1 MLPNPQVQEEPDD
14 AQGQH
19 LGRHE
24 QEAQPSAQRPV
35 SDNAEASSSSL
46 ILKVNSKEPGQD
58 DDTIFNLSHFFE
70 MQVQEEPG
78 NVQDLEMLLNPQA
91 QEEPDDAQG
100 QHLGRHGQEAQPSA
114 QRPVSDN
121 TKAFNSSLILTV
133 DSKETGQDDDTA
145 AGHAHKLDCPYGLG
159 DNMEYS
165 TDSSQG
171 TKTTLGAGGQ
181 AKRLL
186 SEPQSII
193 KPTMLLLLIAS
204 ISLGIMGSAVDTHPG
219 NTQTHTNT

>member
-19 LGRHE
+19 LGRHA

-35 SDNAEASSSSL
+35 SDNAEAFNSSL
-46 ILKVNSKEPGQD
+46 ILKV
-58 DDTIFNLSHFFE
+58 
-70 MQVQEEPG
+70 
-78 NVQDLEMLLNPQA
+78 
-91 QEEPDDAQG
+91 
-100 QHLGRHGQEAQPSA
+100 
-114 QRPVSDN
+114 
-121 TKAFNSSLILTV
+121 
-133 DSKETGQDDDTA
+133 DSKELDQDNDTT

-186 SEPQSII
+186 SEPQSIV
-193 KPTMLLLLIAS
+193 KPTMLLLLN
-204 ISLGIMGSAVDTHPG
+204 SLNPST
-219 NTQTHTNT
+219 